1 MCYCSRGD
9 FVLDL
14 DSFLRLPLV
23 VSNRKK
29 FLNLFWRVLGHL
41 FLLKIFLN
49 RSSKKCNAMDT
60 EQTLLIVDEHGQ
72 RERTSSTEGNRA
84 TNSSISPLSDSIG
97 PVITEEL
104 KSLNKKTGDLEKR
117 MDTMSGDIHVL
128 VNLIKLSLV
137 R

>member
-1 MCYCSRGD
+1 
-9 FVLDL
+9 
-14 DSFLRLPLV
+14 
-23 VSNRKK
+23 
-29 FLNLFWRVLGHL
+29 
-41 FLLKIFLN
+41 
-49 RSSKKCNAMDT
+49 MDT

-84 TNSSISPLSDSIG
+84 TNSSNSPLSDSIG
-97 PVITEEL
+97 SVITEEL

-117 MDTMSGDIHVL
+117 MDTRSGDIHVL